1 MPISYDIDRERA
13 LIRTTLTGFVTF
25 TEVIAHFDALE
36 DDPRQSGTLNVLLD
50 LRGLTSVP
58 ETGQLRRAAAR
69 IDPERS
75 PLQFGACALVAIDPE
90 TVATGKLFA
99 VFARQRFRATTI
111 VPTLE
116 DAERW
121 LLDREQ
127 PPDGTNVTERR

>member
-1 MPISYDIDRERA
+1 
-13 LIRTTLTGFVTF
+13 
-25 TEVIAHFDALE
+25 
-36 DDPRQSGTLNVLLD
+36 
-50 LRGLTSVP
+50 VP

-75 PLQFGACALVAIDPE
+75 PLQFGVCAIVATDPE

-99 VFARQRFRATTI
+99 VFARERFRATTI

-121 LLDREQ
+121 LLAQEQ
-127 PPDGTNVTERR
+127 TPG